1 MNKQPGKKKY
11 WFSIETYV
19 HIEVKKNA
27 LLLYNPLNGG
37 LLEYN
42 KQEHRDV
49 FRLVKRLLSPQNLQ
63 VVDLRLK
70 ELENPV
76 IASFLADTRRLF
88 MGEIIE
94 SSFSTNKPV
103 QMMPVLALKKE
114 AAKLKHDPERSA
126 SEEAMKYLNHLAIY
140 INGQCGQ
147 DCDICGDGYEQFAC
161 CTKNRS
167 RMDVHMLAGLL
178 REISGSSI
186 RKLDILGGNIFRHPQ
201 YESIM
206 KALASHPAPK
216 VFHIHYKN
224 VTGLAQEKRAETL
237 RMLTSDAHRV
247 KLLAP
252 SPLDP
257 VLLKTAID
265 AVTSA
270 GLPLEVGFIVQSE
283 EEFVTAEGVI
293 EPLGIT
299 EAAYLPYFNG
309 SNIDFFK
316 ENIFSLKEE
325 ILEARPQSREILA
338 NQKINRINFG
348 SLTVMP
354 NRRVYANVNHKC
366 LGTFGIDDL
375 ITFAGKELEQGK
387 SWRKIRAHVS
397 PCKGC
402 AFVSL
407 CPPINNYTYAIG
419 RNDLCFRAHIKDK
432 I

>member
-1 MNKQPGKKKY
+1 MNRQPDKKRY
-11 WFSIETYV
+11 WYSIETYV
-19 HIEVKKNA
+19 HIEIKENA

-42 KQEHRDV
+42 KQDHLDI
-49 FRLVKRLLSPQNLQ
+49 FRLVKRLLSPKNLQ
-63 VVDLRLK
+63 VVGLRPT
-70 ELENPV
+70 EMENPK

-88 MGEIIE
+88 MGEIID
-94 SSFSTNKPV
+94 SSFSSGKPV

-147 DCDICGDGYEQFAC
+147 NCASCGNGYKQFTS

-167 RMDVHMLAGLL
+167 RLDVHMLAGLL
-178 REISGSSI
+178 REISGSAI
-186 RKLDILGGNIFRHPQ
+186 RKLDILGGDIFLHPQ
-201 YESIM
+201 YESIT
-206 KALASHPAPK
+206 KRLADFPAPK
-216 VFHIHYKN
+216 VFHVHYKN
-224 VTGLAQEKRAETL
+224 VAGLDEESRASTL
-237 RMLTSDAHRV
+237 RCLRSDSSRV
-247 KLLAP
+247 KLLAT

-257 VLLKTAID
+257 GLLKDAID
-265 AVTSA
+265 AVSEA
-270 GLPLEVGFIVQSE
+270 GIGYEVGFVIQSE
-283 EEFVTAEGVI
+283 AEFEEVEGVI
-293 EPLGIT
+293 ESLGIAD
-299 EAAYLPYFNG
+299 AAYLPYYNG
-309 SNIDFFK
+309 SNLDFFK

-325 ILEARPQSREILA
+325 ILESRPQSREIFA

-348 SLTVMP
+348 SLTIMP
-354 NRRVYANVNHKC
+354 NRRVYANVNNQR
-366 LGTFGIDDL
+366 LGTFGIDGL
-375 ITFAGKELEQGK
+375 ITFAGLELERGK

-419 RNDLCFRAHIKDK
+419 RNDLCFKAQNLE
-432 I
+432 